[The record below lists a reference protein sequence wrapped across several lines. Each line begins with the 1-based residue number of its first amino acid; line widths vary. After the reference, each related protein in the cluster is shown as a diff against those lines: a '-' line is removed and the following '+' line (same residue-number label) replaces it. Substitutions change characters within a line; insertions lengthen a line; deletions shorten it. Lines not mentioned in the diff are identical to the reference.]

1 MTNDMHIDTCS
12 LHTFATT
19 SFLIEGGGNYHSIK
33 IPKQTL
39 QLILKDSYLKKKDI
53 EDFLT
58 IGVS

>member
-12 LHTFATT
+12 LHTFVTT
-19 SFLIEGGGNYHSIK
+19 SFLMGGGDYHSIK

>member
-12 LHTFATT
+12 LHTFVTT
-19 SFLIEGGGNYHSIK
+19 SFLIGGDYHSIK